1 MSITRS
7 AGRPAAFALVLA
19 VALVLPGAASAQS
32 QKPVVATGAAADVQQ
47 STVTLTGTVRPR
59 GAQTTHFFQIGLNR
73 LYGTNTPGLVLGRNA
88 GPTRVT
94 APVTGLVPATTY
106 HYRVVAQNRNGL
118 VFGNDRTF
126 KTRRQP
132 LGLVLG
138 ASANPVAFNGPTVL
152 TGQLTGTGSAGQAVQ
167 LQANPWPFTQG
178 FANVGNALVTDAN
191 GAFTFPILAVPL
203 NTWYRVQMPERP
215 AVVSPILAVG
225 VLVRVSTRATPR
237 RVRRDRRGH
246 LKRVHFRGRI
256 TPAVPAGQ
264 PVAIQR
270 LDAGGVWTTIAS
282 TTTRAANGL
291 YSTYSRRVRV
301 RHSNRYRVLAN
312 LPDGAYVA
320 NAGRTVRVRRLPSR

>member
-1 MSITRS
+1 LSIIRS
-7 AGRPAAFALVLA
+7 AGRPAALVLALA
-19 VALVLPGAASAQS
+19 VALVAPAAASAAS
-32 QKPVVATGAAADVQQ
+32 KKPVVVTGAAADIQP
-47 STVTLTGTVRPR
+47 STVTLTGSVRPR

-73 LYGTNTPGLVLGRNA
+73 LYGTTTPGLVLARNA
-88 GPTRVT
+88 GRTRVT

-118 VFGNDRTF
+118 VFGKDRTF
-126 KTRRQP
+126 RTRRQP

-138 ASANPVAFNGPTVL
+138 ASQNPVGFNGSTTL
-152 TGQLTGTGSAGQAVQ
+152 TGQLTGTGNAGRQVQ

-178 FANVGNALVTDAN
+178 FVNVGNPLVTDAN
-191 GAFTFPILAVPL
+191 GSFAFPILAVPI

-215 AVVSPILAVG
+215 AVVSPILGVG
-225 VLVRVSTRATPR
+225 VQVSVSTKATPR
-237 RVRRDRRGH
+237 KIRRDRRGR
-246 LKRVHFRGRI
+246 LKRVRFRGRI

-270 LDAGGVWTTIAS
+270 LDRGGVWTTVAT

-291 YSTYSRRVRV
+291 FSTYRRKVRV
-301 RHSNRYRVLAN
+301 RHSNTFRVLAN

-320 NAGRTVRVRRLPSR
+320 NAGRSVKVRRLPAR